1 MIFNQPNID
10 ISKPNTSEEEKE
22 RSSEDQS
29 TKASPSDIIL
39 KVVPHS
45 ISSNTSNKIWDQIIL
60 PKSSLESQNQLH
72 WKDKVI
78 QSKNDQRNL
87 STRTDVLNKTISR
100 AIKRYYTCEVGDQ
113 YHFWNNIKSPKT
125 IECCEKLD
133 KVFICICF
141 ISSSY

>member
-1 MIFNQPNID
+1 MP
-10 ISKPNTSEEEKE
+10 
-22 RSSEDQS
+22 
-29 TKASPSDIIL
+29 
-39 KVVPHS
+39 
-45 ISSNTSNKIWDQIIL
+45 SSN
-60 PKSSLESQNQLH
+60 LESKNKLL
-72 WKDKVI
+72 WKDKAI
-78 QSKNDQRNL
+78 QGKNDQRNL
-87 STRTDVLNKTISR
+87 STRIDVLNKTISR